1 MFKKERLIVL
11 DVEGLQGLKPY
22 DVGYIIA
29 DREGKIYKRHSF
41 CLVGNLFMNAAGC
54 KTTVEKARI
63 MTVRN
68 ILAIS
73 EDYERKTKYQKWRP
87 ISNTNFKKIILKEI
101 KKYNVKA
108 IYAFNVNFDKAML
121 KNIFGGE
128 FEDLTNLVEFR
139 DIQTAILMTRLMCKK
154 YLDFCYDN
162 NFRTDKGYPQTKAET
177 VYRYL
182 TNNMEF
188 EEAHTGLEDCEIELQ
203 ILLSA
208 IRSKKKLEFSGH
220 IAWRELNLLA
230 KDLQHPI
237 YVGRSK

>member
-1 MFKKERLIVL
+1 MTKKTIAIVCGGDSSEHDVSLRSAQGLYSFFDKERYNV
-11 DVEGLQGLKPY
+11 Q
-22 DVGYIIA
+22 
-29 DREGKIYKRHSF
+29 
-41 CLVGNLFMNAAGC
+41 
-54 KTTVEKARI
+54 
-63 MTVRN
+63 
-68 ILAIS
+68 
-73 EDYERKTKYQKWRP
+73 
-87 ISNTNFKKIILKEI
+87 KEI